1 MVKTISKAVKKP
13 QSKKNKKQFGNV
25 ISKRDLATILE
36 GTFDKEK
43 CVWKVEH
50 VSQEEFDNKN
60 SRPHNEIKFST
71 EFGNKHP
78 QHFMQLLHFYF
89 DECSQIQVSND
100 IHNLPKT
107 WNKAYTEEVT
117 NKIKANIC
125 VHKAYTKMDVVLNE
139 IAEKLTLKQIYSMI
153 LQTNYALE
161 LLRKNKYMHGDFHFG
176 NVGAIKTTQVTKKLG
191 DITVPTLGFDWKL
204 IDFGEMINQ
213 KRASKEEKE
222 RYSKGE
228 KSNETFIAS
237 FATVIHSPRDD
248 LSWLDLIPLL
258 KKTAEYDTMK
268 HISTNNEIIS
278 NLFMTLFPEK
288 YLLLLKGTGKIL
300 RKNTI
305 PVADLIFF
313 AYHGANSIATREY
326 LLDKI
331 HAPSA

>member
-1 MVKTISKAVKKP
+1 MVKTVSKAVHSKT
-13 QSKKNKKQFGNV
+13 KKNKKQFGNV
-25 ISKRDLATILE
+25 ISKRYLATIFE
-36 GTFDKEK
+36 GTFNKKK
-43 CVWKVEH
+43 CVWKIEH
-50 VSQEEFDNKN
+50 VSKEEFENKN
-60 SRPHNEIKFST
+60 SRPYKEINFST

-78 QHFMQLLHFYF
+78 DHFMQLLNFYF
-89 DECSQIQVSND
+89 DDCSQIQLS
-100 IHNLPKT
+100 NLPT
-107 WNKAYTEEVT
+107 IWTKALKQEVT

-139 IAEKLTLKQIYSMI
+139 VVEKLTLKQIYSMI

-176 NVGAIKTTQVTKKLG
+176 NVGAIKTTQATKKLG

-204 IDFGEMINQ
+204 IDFGETINQ
-213 KRASKEEKE
+213 KKASKEEKE

-237 FATVIHSPRDD
+237 FATVIHSHRDD
-248 LSWLDLIPLL
+248 LSWLDVVPLL
-258 KKTAEYDTMK
+258 KKTAEYVTMK
-268 HISTNNEIIS
+268 HISTNNGIIS

-305 PVADLIFF
+305 PGADLIFF